1 MPYQAGLA
9 IGLGAK
15 RYRIANAVLVYRD
28 ARRFIQEITHL
39 VASDHTKLSDALE
52 RDHLLHF
59 HKKVPLFVTTFNP
72 DKRNHPLR
80 RSYPH
85 SPKG

>member
-28 ARRFIQEITHL
+28 ARRFIQERTHL

-52 RDHLLHF
+52 RDYLLHF
-59 HKKVPLFVTTFNP
+59 HKKGAAFCDHF
-72 DKRNHPLR
+72 
-80 RSYPH
+80 
-85 SPKG
+85 